1 MTSASAEY
9 SFARTSGSRIQSLDG
24 LRCLS
29 ILLVMAFHY
38 YSRWTPPENA
48 INHYPYG
55 DAFAYWPPAQ
65 WGFLGVQLFFVI
77 SGFVIALT
85 LSRCHS
91 IVEFAVRRLAR
102 LWPTMFLCSVLTL
115 VTLKLLPES
124 PFAVSALN
132 FVPSWLFTDPAI
144 FNALTGERTFGW
156 MDGAYWSLFVEV
168 RFYVLV
174 AALYFADRS
183 RFTRNLTL
191 AGGLIAVAYAICKY
205 IAPGA
210 PETVL
215 RWVFIAHDLPWFL
228 IGAGMYLVNSERK
241 HSYWLIAVG
250 LAALLCNAT
259 IAGQLHLAV
268 AAFVLPAVA
277 WCALCLP
284 RVSRFFSLRPIAA
297 IGAASYSLYLLHQ
310 YIGVTLI
317 CRMAS
322 FAPESKLLAVASV
335 TAVAAVITMFAL
347 LIHRFWE
354 SPWNAWIVRVLAS
367 RLRRSADRRSY
378 AGSPDPLRS

>member
-91 IVEFAVRRLAR
+91 IVQFAVRRLAR

-259 IAGQLHLAV
+259 IAGQLHLLSPPSSCRLWRGARF
-268 AAFVLPAVA
+268 A
-277 WCALCLP
+277 C
-284 RVSRFFSLRPIAA
+284 RVSADSFRCARSPRSARHRIACTSCISISVSRSSVGWHRSPRNRNSSPWQALPLWQPYHDVRVADPQVLGVAMECLDRARPRIATSQEC
-297 IGAASYSLYLLHQ
+297 G
-310 YIGVTLI
+310 
-317 CRMAS
+317 
-322 FAPESKLLAVASV
+322 P
-335 TAVAAVITMFAL
+335 AL
-347 LIHRFWE
+347 LRRE
-354 SPWNAWIVRVLAS
+354 S
-367 RLRRSADRRSY
+367 
-378 AGSPDPLRS
+378 